1 MVKMILET
9 KVMSWAFIP
18 SCQEK
23 LLSDSDVLVG
33 VMMMMMM
40 MMMIAG
46 SCRILT
52 STEAVLSVCYLFTMG
67 RTFTAHS
74 SSYIEKELRVLDEK
88 SEQSTSSAA
97 ISWSLLQNYQMPAGF
112 VLFCS

>member
-1 MVKMILET
+1 MSRALIL
-9 KVMSWAFIP
+9 

-23 LLSDSDVLVG
+23 FLSDSAVVVG
-33 VMMMMMM
+33 V

-52 STEAVLSVCYLFTMG
+52 STEAVLSVCSLFTMG

-74 SSYIEKELRVLDEK
+74 SSCIEKELRVLEEK

-97 ISWSLLQNYQMPAGF
+97 ISWSPLQNHQTPAAF
-112 VLFCS
+112 VLLYS